1 MNLLSKYLYGI
12 FAFVCIVSCSKNSEP
27 TPSDDKD
34 ENVQQ
39 DSLVVKQQDTLLS
52 KAIVWDSTDQG
63 ATAYTYEYVFDDQKR
78 VKVLVWYYSDTN
90 GVRLPAAKTDTNM
103 QFFYNGV
110 ERNAFRTIGW
120 SYFWMSNNADVLHAY
135 NSNNQLRKDSL
146 FNSPKIGRTY
156 SFLPDKLITYD
167 TIITS
172 ILPPSYK
179 KDTFQIVNNNISHG
193 KFSSPP
199 GIGYDVFDLT
209 YDNKINPLT
218 KLNIASLILLEGG
231 KAFAKNPYLSPAYC
245 KNNMT
250 QRIGKNSQSTSGSS
264 EIDKFQYTYN
274 EIDLPVYCKISYSVY
289 TNSSG
294 RVKYVYTH

>member
-1 MNLLSKYLYGI
+1 MNRLSRCLYSI
-12 FAFVCIVSCSKNSEP
+12 LAVLCFASCSRNTDPSP
-27 TPSDDKD
+27 TDDSPPT
-34 ENVQQ
+34 NVA
-39 DSLVVKQQDTLLS
+39 LQQDTLLS

-90 GVRLPAAKTDTNM
+90 GVRLPTAKIDTNM
-103 QFFYNGV
+103 QFFYNSV

-120 SYFWMSNNADVLHAY
+120 SYFWTSSNADVLHAY
-135 NSNNQLRKDSL
+135 NSNNQIRKDSL
-146 FNSPKIGRTY
+146 FSSPKISRTY
-156 SFLPDKLITYD
+156 SYLPDKLITYD

-179 KDTFQIVNNNISHG
+179 RDTFQIVNNNISHG

-199 GIGYDVFDLT
+199 GIGYDVFDMT

-250 QRIGKNSQSTSGSS
+250 QRVGWYSQNPQTI
-264 EIDKFQYTYN
+264 ETDKFQYTYN
-274 EIDLPVYCKISYSVY
+274 EIDLPVYCKIWYSVY
-289 TNSSG
+289 YKSSG